1 MHISMCY
8 SSWGSSCELSLSAPV
23 SQHPAGP
30 QEMLVNGRGQK
41 KGRNGLYHCEK
52 VDLPFLESG
61 PIVSIWSPSG
71 VWLIA
76 KSRGEGGWMF
86 TCISWSAEAEARN
99 PHLLRKKQ
107 MQNGSTPLFRENLW
121 VRASTWDWESV
132 SAWSLS
138 PGKAVSCSW
147 SKIDNKCTTAIKS
160 LHARWSS
167 TWDPLCLLSSIL
179 TQLTQ
184 PNPLAQPTDFPES

>member
-1 MHISMCY
+1 MHIGMCY

-61 PIVSIWSPSG
+61 LIVSIWSPSG

-76 KSRGEGGWMF
+76 KSRGEGGCSHAF
-86 TCISWSAEAEARN
+86 
-99 PHLLRKKQ
+99 PGVQKLRLEILICL
-107 MQNGSTPLFRENLW
+107 GR
-121 VRASTWDWESV
+121 
-132 SAWSLS
+132 
-138 PGKAVSCSW
+138 
-147 SKIDNKCTTAIKS
+147 NKCKMAALLCSGRISGCEPALGTGS
-160 LHARWSS
+160 QCLHGVCHQER
-167 TWDPLCLLSSIL
+167 
-179 TQLTQ
+179 Q
-184 PNPLAQPTDFPES
+184 FPALGLK